1 MSDNP
6 EDLRDQQFALTADAL
21 VLDCIKYCVSGI
33 ARALMFNTSAYEIP
47 YKSISEHLNPGGSY
61 RLILNN

>member
-47 YKSISEHLNPGGSY
+47 YKSISEHLNPGGPY